1 MARYYAD
8 RPSVT
13 RQTLATRESPV
24 ITDAPILSEFDK
36 LRETLL
42 TDDIEEGW
50 SSELHRYLSTMQREV
65 TKDTDLVEWW
75 QVSCFLQFTSIFIY

>member
-1 MARYYAD
+1 MAQYYAD

-13 RQTLATRESPV
+13 RQTLATRESSV
-24 ITDAPILSEFDK
+24 SADAPVLSEFDK

-50 SSELHRYLSTMQREV
+50 SSELRRYLSTMQREV
-65 TKDTDLVEWW
+65 TKDTDLIEWW
-75 QVSCFLQFTSIFIY
+75 QVSCFLRFGPT